1 MQKRLCLPA
10 FVMIAFDTETASAF
24 LPVQTPNAGALV
36 YHGISLCLALASPY
50 TCTLDTYPKNIAL
63 LLVGCPPSLATC
75 VHTCIDPGGGVHVS
89 SYRLCTGANVFSI
102 PAKRQ

>member
-1 MQKRLCLPA
+1 
-10 FVMIAFDTETASAF
+10 MIAFDTETASAF

-50 TCTLDTYPKNIAL
+50 TCTLDTYPKNFIL
-63 LLVGCPPSLATC
+63 NGMGCPPSPATR
-75 VHTCIDPGGGVHVS
+75 VHTCTDPGGGVHVS
-89 SYRLCTGANVFSI
+89 SYRPCTGANVFRI